1 MQMTCHLQ
9 ANISP
14 TTTVAK
20 KSGNVF
26 FFKNLISKSFQPKN
40 TFLTSLEHLQINLST
55 QITQKIIQKT

>member
-14 TTTVAK
+14 TTIVAK
-20 KSGNVF
+20 KSGNAF

-40 TFLTSLEHLQINLST
+40 TFLTFLEHLQINSSIHNT
-55 QITQKIIQKT
+55 